1 MISPYKGSD
10 VLPYKPNVLDIETA
24 PDGSVIAV
32 GFASSDRNGNSH
44 YASFEDFEHWLLYY
58 RALIETHRITDD
70 KEFNKRITKI
80 YAHNGAN
87 FDYLSLL
94 IYLQEADALVDC
106 EYFMADSTG
115 IGVKITI
122 RGNIEITLLDSY
134 RLMPASL
141 AKLTHTFNVDDVKQ
155 EVPKECQNDY
165 QLFKSKY
172 PHLFWDYLRADC
184 LGLQEV
190 IYKFWQMMYD
200 MFGSVGHLPMT
211 LPSLALRVFTKF
223 IDNGIMTPN
232 NPKLKQLER
241 DAYKGG
247 LTLAIKTGT
256 YDSIT
261 VYDVNSMYPSVM
273 SSEKYPISYVGYWTR
288 QFDPNVSALW
298 RATFSQSELPYPPF
312 LFDEKKGAQYNGN
325 GAFSTEELLHLL
337 SIGGQFTI
345 SEGYV
350 YRRTENLFQKFV
362 DTLYSRRKQATLEGD
377 EALAFTLKIMLNS
390 LYGKF
395 AQREAGYKVVL
406 GSGALMR
413 ELLAKGSKFFLL
425 GDFLAIEEQR
435 EVRHTFVAVAAM
447 ITANARIRLH
457 TLMKE
462 HIDEYGVE
470 SVVYCDTDSIHVTS
484 GSMPTSPEL
493 GAVKEEASGM
503 IGAYAGKKIYT
514 LSEPKQLYGE
524 TIAGKSVYVKTKGI
538 GRRIID
544 GQLDHNTIAR
554 LSEDTEESEKLTFT
568 GFPSVKEVL
577 SGKKVA
583 AKMRSITR
591 TIKNTGSVR

>member
-1 MISPYKGSD
+1 MITPYSGD
-10 VLPYKPNVLDIETA
+10 DILPYKPNVLDIETA

-32 GFASSDRNGNSH
+32 GFVHLTKNNTEAYCAYEG
-44 YASFEDFEHWLLYY
+44 FESWLADFIVLYRLGEH
-58 RALIETHRITDD
+58 D
-70 KEFNKRITKI
+70 KELKGRMGKL

-94 IYLQEADALVDC
+94 MYLQENALLKDC
-106 EYFMADSTG
+106 QYFMADSTG
-115 IGVKITI
+115 IGVKIELVN
-122 RGNIEITLLDSY
+122 GIEITLLDSY

-141 AKLTHTFNVDDVKQ
+141 AKLTHTFGVQNEKQ
-155 EVPKECQNDY
+155 VVPEECKNDY
-165 QLFKSKY
+165 DLFKQKY
-172 PHLFWDYLRADC
+172 PELFWSYLRADC

-190 IYKFWQMMYD
+190 IFKFWQMMYD
-200 MFGSVGHLPMT
+200 MFGTVGHLPMT

-223 IDNGIMTPN
+223 IDEGIMTPN

-247 LTLAIKTGT
+247 LTLCIHTGT

-273 SSEKYPISYVGYWTR
+273 ASEQYPTSYIGYWTR
-288 QFDPNVSALW
+288 HFDPNVTALW
-298 RATFSQSELPYPPF
+298 RAEFTQPELPYPPF
-312 LFDEKKGAQYNGN
+312 LFDEKRGARYNGT
-325 GAFSTEELLHLL
+325 GAYTTTELNHLTT
-337 SIGGQFTI
+337 IGGSFNI

-350 YRRTENLFQKFV
+350 YRRTAPLFERFV
-362 DTLYSRRKQATLEGD
+362 STLYERRKQATLEGD

-395 AQREAGYKVVL
+395 AQREAGYKIVL
-406 GSGALMR
+406 GSGALIR
-413 ELLAKGSKFFLL
+413 ELLVDKATFHLL
-425 GDFLAIEEQR
+425 GDFLAIEETR

-457 TLMKE
+457 TLMQE

-470 SVVYCDTDSIHVTS
+470 SVVYCDTDSIHVTT
-484 GSMPTSPEL
+484 GAMPTSAEL
-493 GAVKEEASGM
+493 GAVKEEQSGM
-503 IGAYAGKKIYT
+503 MGAYAGKKIYA

-524 TIAGKSVYVKTKGI
+524 TIPGKNKAIKAKGI
-538 GRRIID
+538 GRRITH
-544 GQLDHNTIAR
+544 GQLEHNTIAR
-554 LSEDTEESEKLTFT
+554 LSDDTEEDQAVTFS

-583 AKMRSITR
+583 AKTRTITR
-591 TIKNTGSVR
+591 TIKNTGGVR